1 MAYQHTRNKNSQQPK
16 PTNQGSGARCRG
28 RGRRNSVRIG
38 VIVLLVTLITG
49 FHGQAFAGETGALVR
64 SLLIPGLG
72 QAHQGHYT
80 RASVYASVAIVSGF
94 GLLLSQ
100 LHYNVSVDSYDYE
113 KQTYEAYETALE
125 NGQVVSIDY
134 MNQTYADMTDAWNV
148 AEDRL
153 AWRNVF
159 LVTFVA
165 TYAVNLVDVLIS
177 KPYKLEPEE
186 RLAIDINRDR
196 FLVVKTIKF

>member
-1 MAYQHTRNKNSQQPK
+1 MAYQHTRNKNS
-16 PTNQGSGARCRG
+16 GADRNRG
-28 RGRRNSVRIG
+28 TRRAPIRVG

-49 FHGQAFAGETGALVR
+49 IHGQAFAGETNALVR

-72 QAHQGHYT
+72 QAHQGHYK
-80 RASVYASVAIVSGF
+80 RASVYASCAIISGF

-100 LHYNVSVDSYDYE
+100 IHYNVSVDKYNFQKDTYQGYE
-113 KQTYEAYETALE
+113 DALRS
-125 NGQVVSIDY
+125 GQVINITEID
-134 MNQTYADMTDAWNV
+134 QTYAEMTAAWNE

-153 AWRNVF
+153 VWRNVF
-159 LVTFVA
+159 LLTFVA

-177 KPYKLEPEE
+177 KPYKLDPEE
-186 RLAIDINRDR
+186 RLAIDVNRDR